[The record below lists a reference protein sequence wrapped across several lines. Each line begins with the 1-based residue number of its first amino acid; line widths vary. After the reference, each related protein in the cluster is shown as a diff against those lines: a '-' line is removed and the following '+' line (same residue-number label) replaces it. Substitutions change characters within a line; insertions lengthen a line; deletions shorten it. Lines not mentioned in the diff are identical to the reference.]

1 MPRTARI
8 KSKTGIYHVM
18 LRGIGKQNIF
28 EDDLDKQKFMMLLTE
43 VKQKSQFSLY
53 AYCLMNN
60 HVHLLLK
67 IGKDPLEIIIKRLGS
82 NYAYWYN
89 TRYERVG
96 HLFQDRF
103 KSEPVED
110 TV

>member
-28 EDDLDKQKFMMLLTE
+28 EDELDKQKFMMLLTE
-43 VKQKSQFSLY
+43 AKQKSQFSLY

-67 IGKDPLEIIIKRLGS
+67 IVNQGTVPRL
-82 NYAYWYN
+82 
-89 TRYERVG
+89 T
-96 HLFQDRF
+96 
-103 KSEPVED
+103 
-110 TV
+110 